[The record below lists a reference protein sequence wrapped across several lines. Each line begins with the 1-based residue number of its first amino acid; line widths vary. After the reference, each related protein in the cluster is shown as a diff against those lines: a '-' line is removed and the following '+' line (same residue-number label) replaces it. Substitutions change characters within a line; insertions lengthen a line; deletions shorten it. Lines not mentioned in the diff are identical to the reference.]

1 MTQESKRLPGARPRQ
16 RDGVRLERRDG
27 KPVLSDPARSL
38 TLVLNES
45 ALALWELCDGE
56 TTLDEMSAAICEAAA
71 IPEGQADADVQNTLE
86 KLDSAGL
93 LRWKS

>member
-1 MTQESKRLPGARPRQ
+1 MTQSARQLPGYRPRQ
-16 RDGVRLERRDG
+16 LEGVRLERRAG
-27 KPVLSDPARSL
+27 KPVLSDPARSR

-56 TTLDEMSAAICEAAA
+56 TTLDEMTAAICEASA
-71 IPEGQADADVQNTLE
+71 IPAGQADADVRSTLE

-93 LRWKS
+93 LCWET